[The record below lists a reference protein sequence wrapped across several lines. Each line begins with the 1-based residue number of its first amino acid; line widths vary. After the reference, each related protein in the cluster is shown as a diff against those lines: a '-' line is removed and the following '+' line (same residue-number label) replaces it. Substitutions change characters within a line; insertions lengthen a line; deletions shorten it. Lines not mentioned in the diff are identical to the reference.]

1 MVTRKLPAIHWY
13 TGDWMKD
20 PRLSRCS
27 PATRGIW
34 ADLLCAMHEDDRSG
48 SLSTEE
54 LSTLL
59 KTYYKLE
66 GLARPLV
73 KVQDEVCAAIDGYD
87 ADGSG
92 SLELPECARD

>member
-1 MVTRKLPAIHWY
+1 MAHAFLQN
-13 TGDWMKD
+13 
-20 PRLSRCS
+20 LCQLFSE
-27 PATRGIW
+27 
-34 ADLLCAMHEDDRSG
+34 ADIDRSG